1 MLDSSEILKAEFK
14 AKNQEILKE
23 EEKST
28 QKELQMFGSWCSSKS
43 CYNSDENISNS
54 ITLLSFH

>member
-23 EEKST
+23 KEKST
-28 QKELQMFGSWCSSKS
+28 QKELQIFGS
-43 CYNSDENISNS
+43 
-54 ITLLSFH
+54 